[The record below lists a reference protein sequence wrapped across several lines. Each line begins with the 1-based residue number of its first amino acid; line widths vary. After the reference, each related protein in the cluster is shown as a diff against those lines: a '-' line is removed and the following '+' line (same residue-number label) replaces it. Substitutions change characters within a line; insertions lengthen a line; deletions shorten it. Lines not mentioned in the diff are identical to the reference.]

1 MSAPSDS
8 ESSSPLTGDVHSP
21 TARLPQHVAIIMDG
35 NGRWAKAR
43 GQVRVQGHRRGVEAA
58 RTATALCGDAGIPYL
73 TLFAFSSENWRRPAE
88 EVRFLTQLLA
98 LSLEKELDRLH
109 EKGVRLKVIGDPS
122 SFGTKLAKTID
133 GAVEK
138 TSGNAKL
145 TLTIALNYGARQ
157 ELVLA
162 ARQLA
167 ESCMQNKI
175 TPENITESTLQNAL
189 STHGLPDPDLLIRTG
204 GEVRLSNFLL
214 WQLAYT
220 ELVFTDTLW
229 PDFDESVFWEAI
241 ARFQGRQRRF
251 GQTGDQVEARPR
263 TT

>member
-1 MSAPSDS
+1 MSGPSDS
-8 ESSSPLTGDVHSP
+8 ESSSPLTEDVHFAS
-21 TARLPQHVAIIMDG
+21 AGLPQHVAIIMDG

-43 GQVRVQGHRRGVEAA
+43 GQARVQGHRRGVEAA

-73 TLFAFSSENWRRPAE
+73 TLFAFSSENWRRPDE
-88 EVRFLTQLLA
+88 EVRFLSQLLA

-109 EKGVRLKVIGDPS
+109 EKGVRLNVIGDPS
-122 SFGTKLAKTID
+122 SFGNKLANTID

-162 ARQLA
+162 ARWLA

-175 TPENITESTLQNAL
+175 TPESITESTLQNAL
-189 STHGLPDPDLLIRTG
+189 STYDLPDPDLLIRTG

-214 WQLAYT
+214 WQSAYT
-220 ELVFTDTLW
+220 EFY
-229 PDFDESVFWEAI
+229 FS
-241 ARFQGRQRRF
+241 RQSSLF
-251 GQTGDQVEARPR
+251 FFSLY
-263 TT
+263 

>member
-1 MSAPSDS
+1 MSELSGS
-8 ESSSPLTGDVHSP
+8 ESSSHLTGGVHSI
-21 TARLPQHVAIIMDG
+21 TAGLPQHVAIIMDG

-43 GQVRVQGHRRGVEAA
+43 GQARVQGHRRGVEAA

-73 TLFAFSSENWRRPAE
+73 TLFAFSSENWRRPDE

-109 EKGVRLKVIGDPS
+109 EKGVRLNVIGDPS
-122 SFGTKLAKTID
+122 SFGNKLAKTID
-133 GAVEK
+133 DAVEK
-138 TSGNAKL
+138 TSSNANL

-162 ARQLA
+162 ARWLA

-175 TPENITESTLQNAL
+175 APEEITESTVQKAL
-189 STHGLPDPDLLIRTG
+189 TTYDLPDPDLLIRTG

-229 PDFDESVFWEAI
+229 PDFDESVFREAI
-241 ARFQGRQRRF
+241 VRFEARQRRF
-251 GQTGDQVEARPR
+251 GQTGDQIEAQPR
-263 TT
+263 TP